1 MHGFVVVRIEHHA
14 AIVFNIAVY
23 GRHRDVAG
31 LTVEQTG
38 AVASPLLI
46 GEARRPMSAETIIGY
61 PLLHDAYHDGWTDWA
76 KRAGISPDRIGEN
89 NIQYFDSGVLL
100 QAAIDGQGIALG
112 RRLLAEGD
120 IQAGRLVRLDDI
132 CVALDKALY
141 FVCRPGDNDRPAVA
155 AFRQWLMS
163 KR

>member
-1 MHGFVVVRIEHHA
+1 
-14 AIVFNIAVY
+14 
-23 GRHRDVAG
+23 
-31 LTVEQTG
+31 
-38 AVASPLLI
+38 
-46 GEARRPMSAETIIGY
+46 
-61 PLLHDAYHDGWTDWA
+61 
-76 KRAGISPDRIGEN
+76 
-89 NIQYFDSGVLL
+89 QYFDSGVLL
-100 QAAIDGQGIALG
+100 QAAIDGQGIALA